1 MTRCRVSAGSIE
13 ASLAELDMDRYDD
26 EEATNGGRIFGS
38 GNPGMAFYR
47 HAPRYDGPIPL
58 GRHGRKFQLC

>member
-1 MTRCRVSAGSIE
+1 
-13 ASLAELDMDRYDD
+13 MDRYDE

-47 HAPRYDGPIPL
+47 HAVARWATASL
-58 GRHGRKFQLC
+58 LC